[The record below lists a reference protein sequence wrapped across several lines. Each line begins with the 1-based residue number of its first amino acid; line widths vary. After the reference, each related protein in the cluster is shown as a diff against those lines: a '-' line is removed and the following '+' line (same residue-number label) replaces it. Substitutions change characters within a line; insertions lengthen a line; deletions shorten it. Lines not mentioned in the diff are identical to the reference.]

1 MNRTTAREFDVV
13 MQGTVFLDIV
23 LTGLTALPSAGTEIP
38 AEGMGSCPGGI
49 ANLAIAASRLGLRTS
64 LAASFGDDLYGDFL
78 VRTLQ
83 EEGIDL
89 SLSRRI
95 SQWHSPVTVSLAVQ
109 RDRAMIT
116 HSHPSPVPDDQL
128 ITPDAQAP
136 QPVSCISAR
145 TSRTGSRRRGSNG
158 TLLFGDVGWDATEQW
173 STDTIEQMAQLH
185 AFLPNSAEAM
195 AYTRT
200 DDPRAALM
208 QLADAVPVVVITCG
222 GQGAIGVDSTT
233 GEEEWVPSLP
243 VNAVD
248 ATGAGDV
255 FAAAFVVGTLRGWP
269 LRTRMA
275 FANLCAA
282 LSVQQVG
289 GSLAAPGWGDLS
301 DWLTR
306 VKAQAAGG
314 SRAASVL
321 LHSYQFLEDALP
333 KGPSLAVRPG
343 DRHHRP
349 ALRRLTSSGEAHPL
363 AAIPMIAAPPK
374 TGRRQSPM
382 AEHRSSQW
390 YAGDGPQRLHPPGLD
405 APRAAGARVRRPAA
419 HRDRQHRLGP
429 DAVQRPP
436 QRGRRER
443 QAGRLRGRRHP
454 AEPAGGVARARR
466 RSGRPRCSGAT
477 WPRWRPRRCCGPTRS
492 TASCCSAAATRRS
505 RRC

>member
-1 MNRTTAREFDVV
+1 MDVTPDLATHAATSGDGRPTAAKAPAAQWSAIEPPLHPRTARGADGSGTDRSGRDFDVV

-23 LTGLTALPSAGTEIP
+23 LTGLSALPSAGTEIP

-89 SLSRRI
+89 SMSQRI
-95 SQWHSPVTVSLAVQ
+95 SHWHSPVTVSLAVQ

-116 HSHPSPVPDDQL
+116 HSHPSPVEESL
-128 ITPDAQAP
+128 ITTMPRAAAGVVHLGQRVP
-136 QPVSCISAR
+136 EWVRSAGR
-145 TSRTGSRRRGSNG
+145 SG
-158 TLLFGDVGWDATEQW
+158 TMLFGDVGWDATERW
-173 STDTIEQMAQLH
+173 STDILQQMSQLH

-208 QLADAVPVVVITCG
+208 QLADAVPIVVITCG

-255 FAAAFVVGTLRGWP
+255 FAAAFVVATLREWP

-289 GSLAAPGWGDLS
+289 GSG
-301 DWLTR
+301 
-306 VKAQAAGG
+306 
-314 SRAASVL
+314 
-321 LHSYQFLEDALP
+321 F
-333 KGPSLAVRPG
+333 
-343 DRHHRP
+343 
-349 ALRRLTSSGEAHPL
+349 
-363 AAIPMIAAPPK
+363 
-374 TGRRQSPM
+374 GRF
-382 AEHRSSQW
+382 
-390 YAGDGPQRLHPPGLD
+390 
-405 APRAAGARVRRPAA
+405 
-419 HRDRQHRLGP
+419 
-429 DAVQRPP
+429 
-436 QRGRRER
+436 
-443 QAGRLRGRRHP
+443 
-454 AEPAGGVARARR
+454 
-466 RSGRPRCSGAT
+466 
-477 WPRWRPRRCCGPTRS
+477 
-492 TASCCSAAATRRS
+492 
-505 RRC
+505 

>member
-1 MNRTTAREFDVV
+1 MQQPTREFDVV

-64 LAASFGDDLYGDFL
+64 LATSFGDDLYGDFL
-78 VRTLQ
+78 ARTLRG
-83 EEGIDL
+83 EGIDL
-89 SLSRRI
+89 SMSRQI
-95 SQWHSPVTVSLAVQ
+95 SNWHSPVTVSLAMH

-116 HSHPSPVPDDQL
+116 HSHPSPVPDDEL
-128 ITPDAQAP
+128 IVATPSTAAGVLHLGGTRVPDWISDA
-136 QPVSCISAR
+136 
-145 TSRTGSRRRGSNG
+145 RGTG
-158 TLLFGDVGWDATEQW
+158 TLVFGDVGWDPTEQW
-173 STDTIEQMAQLH
+173 STEVIEQLAQLH

-208 QLADAVPVVVITCG
+208 LLADAVPVVVITCG

-255 FAAAFVVGTLRGWP
+255 FAAAFVLGTLRDWS

-301 DWLTR
+301 DWLVK
-306 VKAQAAGG
+306 VKAQAAAG

-321 LHSYQFLEDALP
+321 VHSYQFLDDALP
-333 KGPSLAVRPG
+333 KGPSLAVR
-343 DRHHRP
+343 R
-349 ALRRLTSSGEAHPL
+349 ATATIARLS
-363 AAIPMIAAPPK
+363 
-374 TGRRQSPM
+374 
-382 AEHRSSQW
+382 
-390 YAGDGPQRLHPPGLD
+390 D
-405 APRAAGARVRRPAA
+405 A
-419 HRDRQHRLGP
+419 
-429 DAVQRPP
+429 
-436 QRGRRER
+436 
-443 QAGRLRGRRHP
+443 
-454 AEPAGGVARARR
+454 
-466 RSGRPRCSGAT
+466 
-477 WPRWRPRRCCGPTRS
+477 
-492 TASCCSAAATRRS
+492 
-505 RRC
+505 